1 MPPAVRLT
9 LDLTAEQ
16 QHLFR
21 QAAEA
26 AGTSLDS
33 FVLNSA
39 CRVARQILSN
49 RDLVLLDNA
58 QAQSFIALLDRPP
71 RENPGLIDLFSR
83 TAQWE

>member
-1 MPPAVRLT
+1 MTQATRLT
-9 LDLTAEQ
+9 LNLTVEQ
-16 QHLFR
+16 ENILR

-39 CRVARQILSN
+39 CRVATQILSN

-58 QAQSFIALLDRPP
+58 QAQSFIALLDRPAQDNT
-71 RENPGLIDLFSR
+71 RLKDLLSR
-83 TAQWE
+83 PTPWA